1 MKDLEFNWDKITGAL
16 GKEGENI
23 FETEVGKIEN
33 LCNGYDDKKDN
44 SNIICI
50 VGNRG
55 CGKTSL
61 INAVREKLK
70 KNKNFFVTDIIDPSI
85 FDDTLSIS
93 EFFISVLAEEV
104 KNYKE
109 EKESN
114 NFGNNTEDK
123 YIRFNKKLNDIMDVI
138 SHIKSNKERF
148 YEDNCAS
155 DIVKTIQRRSNFA
168 ALLKEL
174 IEAFYGVLGKDQKT
188 KMVVCIDDL
197 DLVANQYVYQ
207 MTEDIQKWLNKNC
220 IVILSFREIQLLNII
235 QDHFIQQNKNLM
247 DKQIVSIAEIKDQ
260 TVQFYEKQ
268 MPVSRRI
275 YLKGQK
281 EFFTE
286 KAWKILEPFA
296 VKNENKYK
304 LPEEKKNEYEKTNLH
319 DLMEN
324 LVREKLALP
333 LDPVDEKEKVHLIYP
348 NGLREML
355 AFVRML
361 MEMDDIRDKENS
373 KKDDNKNDMKKEKL
387 QDNLKKYR
395 DYILSRAK
403 ANLNMEYY
411 SILEEWLK
419 TSVRNKNYYICSK
432 LDGILK
438 EKVKDIGDYHSEGN
452 TVSFVDDE
460 DDNDESDDN
469 SDDNSDSQQKD
480 VAKSGEAQADAE
492 KKGNSNIKNLNINTE
507 SEPLI
512 ATDRNVIYIERTETY
527 NVIIGDVIQFI
538 EKIKWALSSDEQTMC
553 LCYLVKQLYSIEL
566 LRGFLEIKSKEV
578 LDDMSDYFILTA
590 GKFMPDDFLYTPQ
603 NENFINYIETKT
615 VLNDGEIIKL
625 LMSTGYS
632 KTKRSSPIWQAARP
646 KTKTEHSFYKHRPLF
661 SPEFSLD
668 RSKKTDLKANYKIDP
683 FSAVLKRRYIE
694 KINNDGYVFYS
705 LFDVDAIM
713 RMIFV
718 SKKKEKIYYVYNK
731 INRIF
736 NGREEKTHHDGLL
749 KQKISQ
755 LFKCAELKPIFDA
768 ELMGKLKEIDA
779 SLKKKDDTLSKFN
792 DKKLFLQ
799 TLEKICEEVDL
810 PSDEIEKIETI
821 RKDMENKPRTR
832 VGRRIQYLKELYDK
846 YPEVEK
852 ILENMTEEN
861 EKS

>member
-155 DIVKTIQRRSNFA
+155 DIVKTIQRRGNFA

-207 MTEDIQKWLNKNC
+207 MIEDIQKWLNKNC

-296 VKNENKYK
+296 VKNNDKYTLKDEDKNKY
-304 LPEEKKNEYEKTNLH
+304 NETNLH

-324 LVREKLALP
+324 LVRERLALP

-355 AFVRML
+355 AFIRML
-361 MEMDDIRDKENS
+361 REMDKIR
-373 KKDDNKNDMKKEKL
+373 DDNKNDIKKEKL
-387 QDNLKKYR
+387 QDNLKKYQE
-395 DYILSRAK
+395 YILSRAK

-460 DDNDESDDN
+460 DDNDDS
-469 SDDNSDSQQKD
+469 SDSQQKN
-480 VAKSGEAQADAE
+480 VAKSREDQADAE

-553 LCYLVKQLYSIEL
+553 LCYLIKQLYSIEL
-566 LRGFLEIKSKEV
+566 LHSFLEIKEDF
-578 LDDMSDYFILTA
+578 DDMSDYFILTA
-590 GKFMPDDFLYTPQ
+590 GKFMPDDFLYTSQ
-603 NENFINYIETKT
+603 NENFINYIKADIVPDDT
-615 VLNDGEIIKL
+615 EIVKL
-625 LMSTGYS
+625 VTSIGYS
-632 KTKRSSPIWQAARP
+632 KTKRNSSIWQAARP
-646 KTKTEHSFYKHRPLF
+646 KTETVHSFYKHRPLF
-661 SPEFSLD
+661 SSELSLD
-668 RSKKTDLKANYKIDP
+668 RLKKGDLKANYKIDP
-683 FSAVLKRRYIE
+683 LSAVLKRDYIE
-694 KINNDGYVFYS
+694 QINNDRYVFYS
-705 LFDVDAIM
+705 LFDVDAVV
-713 RMIFV
+713 RMIFA

-736 NGREEKTHHDGLL
+736 NGQEEKTHHDGLL

-755 LFKCAELKPIFDA
+755 LFKFSELKPVFDNKI
-768 ELMGKLKEIDA
+768 MTRIKEIDA
-779 SLKKKDDTLSKFN
+779 SLKKKDDTFSKFN

-799 TLEKICEEVDL
+799 TLEKICEEADL
-810 PSDEIEKIETI
+810 PSNEIEKIETI

-832 VGRRIQYLKELYDK
+832 VGRRIEDLKNLCSK
-846 YPEVEK
+846 YPEVEE

>member
-1 MKDLEFNWDKITGAL
+1 M
-16 GKEGENI
+16 
-23 FETEVGKIEN
+23 
-33 LCNGYDDKKDN
+33 
-44 SNIICI
+44 
-50 VGNRG
+50 
-55 CGKTSL
+55 
-61 INAVREKLK
+61 
-70 KNKNFFVTDIIDPSI
+70 
-85 FDDTLSIS
+85 
-93 EFFISVLAEEV
+93 

-109 EKESN
+109 EKERN
-114 NFGNNTEDK
+114 NFENKTEDK

-148 YEDNCAS
+148 YEDTCAS
-155 DIVKTIQRRSNFA
+155 DIVKNIQKRSNFA

-174 IEAFYGVLGKDQKT
+174 IEAFYGVLGKDSKT

-207 MTEDIQKWLNKNC
+207 MIEDIQKWLNKNC

-235 QDHFIQQNKNLM
+235 QDHFIRQNKNLM
-247 DKQIVSIAEIKDQ
+247 EKQIVSIAEIKDQ
-260 TVQFYEKQ
+260 AVQFYEKQ

-286 KAWKILEPFA
+286 KAWAILEPFA

-324 LVREKLALP
+324 LVRERLALP

-361 MEMDDIRDKENS
+361 MEMDDIRDKENGI
-373 KKDDNKNDMKKEKL
+373 KKAEL
-387 QDNLKKYR
+387 RANLKKYQ

-411 SILEEWLK
+411 PILEEWLK

-438 EKVKDIGDYHSEGN
+438 KRIKGDYHLEGN
-452 TVSFVDDE
+452 TVSFVETDDE
-460 DDNDESDDN
+460 DDNDESG
-469 SDDNSDSQQKD
+469 DNSDSQQKN
-480 VAKSGEAQADAE
+480 VAKSGEAQADAG
-492 KKGNSNIKNLNINTE
+492 KKRNSNIENLNINTE
-507 SEPLI
+507 NEPLI

-527 NVIIGDVIQFI
+527 NVMIGDVIQFI
-538 EKIKWALSSDEQTMC
+538 EKIKLALSSDEQIMY
-553 LCYLVKQLYSIEL
+553 LCYLIKQLYSIEL
-566 LRGFLEIKSKEV
+566 LHSFLEINSREV
-578 LDDMSDYFILTA
+578 LDDMPDYFILTA
-590 GKFMPDDFLYTPQ
+590 GKFMPDDFLYTSQ
-603 NENFINYIETKT
+603 DENFINYIKADI
-615 VLNDGEIIKL
+615 VPNDTEIVKL
-625 LMSTGYS
+625 ITSTGYS
-632 KTKRSSPIWQAARP
+632 KTKRSSSIWQAARP
-646 KTKTEHSFYKHRPLF
+646 KTETEYSFYRHRPLF

-668 RSKKTDLKANYKIDP
+668 LSKTTDLKANYKIEP
-683 FSAVLKRRYIE
+683 FSAVLKRDYVK

-713 RMIFV
+713 RMIFY
-718 SKKKEKIYYVYNK
+718 SKKKEKISYVYKKINK
-731 INRIF
+731 IF
-736 NGREEKTHHDGLL
+736 DGREDSFRRSEHDRML

-768 ELMGKLKEIDA
+768 TLIERLKEIDDY
-779 SLKKKDDTLSKFN
+779 LKKKDVAFSRFK
-792 DKKLFLQ
+792 DKKLFLT
-799 TLEKICEEVDL
+799 TLEKISEEANL
-810 PSDEIEKIETI
+810 PSDEIEKIETVC
-821 RKDMENKPRTR
+821 KDVSRPKVR
-832 VGRRIQYLKELYDK
+832 VGKKIEYLKDLCNK